1 LMAPVRSFCPA
12 RFVRGLLLL
21 AGVIAA
27 ATKGSASGWIW
38 LLQPV
43 GVNVHAGST
52 REAMSWVNPA
62 PPPAPET
69 KFVLTASAE
78 LGTAAIGWQF
88 GDRLGVALGT
98 QLGSAG
104 VVSLM
109 KGASDRFLTY
119 LPLMGYTMLRLGEAG
134 DIAQPMLSV
143 RARYG
148 PGIRYNEGPGGGLSV
163 DLCYQWDWWR
173 TTLVLGLRY
182 SDDFFGLSEFDRF
195 FRHTLLAAGLTVGIG
210 RWHPIG
216 RGSGDGSTL
225 RI

>member
-1 LMAPVRSFCPA
+1 MAPVRSFCPA
-12 RFVRGLLLL
+12 RFARGLLLL

-119 LPLMGYTMLRLGEAG
+119 LPLMGYTMLRLGEGGTSHNRCCRSEHAMVRVYVTTKDPVAASRSTCAING
-134 DIAQPMLSV
+134 IGGARRWSSV
-143 RARYG
+143 Y
-148 PGIRYNEGPGGGLSV
+148 V
-163 DLCYQWDWWR
+163 TR
-173 TTLVLGLRY
+173 TTFSACR
-182 SDDFFGLSEFDRF
+182 S
-195 FRHTLLAAGLTVGIG
+195 LTVS
-210 RWHPIG
+210 
-216 RGSGDGSTL
+216 SGTPCSQLD
-225 RI
+225 